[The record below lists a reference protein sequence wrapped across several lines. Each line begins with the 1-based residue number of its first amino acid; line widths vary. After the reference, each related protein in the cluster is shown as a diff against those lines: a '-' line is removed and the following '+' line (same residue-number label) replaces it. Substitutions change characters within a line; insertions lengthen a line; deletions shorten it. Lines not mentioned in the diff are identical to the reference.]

1 MWFYNVFSN
10 RLVQNFNILTFY
22 LTFHQKGCA
31 LANFPGVYA
40 RVSVFADWIRTKL
53 GAKYTPSEDDEIYM
67 DIVKDEIPNL
77 PIMEP
82 ATPISKP
89 TLPIEPRIVP
99 FASVWP
105 YYHPYNFYPTFKPS
119 YMRPIYPNT
128 LYWFPNWCNDVRF

>member
-1 MWFYNVFSN
+1 MCHFLKVLYK
-10 RLVQNFNILTFY
+10 ITFY
-22 LTFHQKGCA
+22 LNFHQTGCA
-31 LANFPGVYA
+31 LADFPGVYT
-40 RVSVFADWIRTKL
+40 RVSAFADWIQTKL
-53 GAKYTPSEDDEIYM
+53 GAKYTPSDDDEIYM

-77 PIMEP
+77 PSMEP

-128 LYWFPNWCNDVRF
+128 FY